1 MGVFLTAW
9 NDRKLVIMHI
19 FSDYEVEKLKQ
30 AVESLMATNEEKVGR
45 PSWTNEIMLL
55 YELFISKICPMKTG
69 R

>member
-45 PSWTNEIMLL
+45 PSWTNEIML